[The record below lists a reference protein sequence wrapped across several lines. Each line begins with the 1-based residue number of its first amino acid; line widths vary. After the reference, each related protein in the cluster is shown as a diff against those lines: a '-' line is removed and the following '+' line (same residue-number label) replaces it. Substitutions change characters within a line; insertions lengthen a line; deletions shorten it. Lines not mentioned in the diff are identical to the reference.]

1 MSELLNRFS
10 LSSAKWN
17 DQVAISVLI
26 LWLAIVAC
34 AISSI
39 LAQPFSTVQRRFW
52 ILVVIALPIV
62 GVLAYLPFSFRRED
76 LPHAFMMKQKDR
88 SKRSGKRPGTTTGG
102 TQF

>member
-76 LPHAFMMKQKDR
+76 LPHAFMMKHKS
-88 SKRSGKRPGTTTGG
+88 SKRSGKRPGATTGG
-102 TQF
+102 TPF

>member
-17 DQVAISVLI
+17 EQVAISVLI

-39 LAQPFSTVQRRFW
+39 MAQPFSSVQRRFW
-52 ILVVIALPIV
+52 IGVVICLPII
-62 GVLAYLPFSFRRED
+62 GVLAYLPFSFRHED
-76 LPHAFMMKQKDR
+76 LPHAFMRSAKDR
-88 SKRSGKRPGTTTGG
+88 SKRSGKRPGATTGG
-102 TQF
+102 TNF